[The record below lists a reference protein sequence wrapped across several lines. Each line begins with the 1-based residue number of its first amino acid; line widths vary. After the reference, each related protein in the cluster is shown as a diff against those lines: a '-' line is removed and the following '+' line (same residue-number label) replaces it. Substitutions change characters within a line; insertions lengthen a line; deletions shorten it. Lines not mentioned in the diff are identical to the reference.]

1 MIIGDEKLKKVS
13 DGVFQEADPPE
24 DRSRPLEWRRS
35 FNPIVLPLRNL
46 SINSSCNIHGTEF
59 EWDEEKPPNPLKLV
73 KAEISRRTT
82 VSAYVNEDD
91 FRDRIYCT
99 VKDDDDETLF
109 TTERPQGDMRVS
121 LREGSPSE
129 ESDRLPPGIYHGVA
143 FRMNYDPGED
153 DLHFDLSM
161 PKEEFELLL
170 SSIESD
176 SNPKLE
182 VCVQLLSF
190 TYEVDD
196 CFREHYHARDIVI
209 GDSANCHISW
219 VNHSRKIGQHVYPKP
234 EEDEYEDEMTDYR
247 EELPPEQQRH
257 LQLLQ
262 TLNTYLKP
270 LNRIVLALWVLII
283 VIVVSALE

>member
-46 SINSSCNIHGTEF
+46 SINSSCNIHETEF
-59 EWDEEKPPNPLKLV
+59 EWDEEKSPNPLKLV

-129 ESDRLPPGIYHGVA
+129 VSDRLPPGIYHGVA

-196 CFREHYHARDIVI
+196 CLREHYHARDIVI
-209 GDSANCHISW
+209 GDSANCYISW